1 MCVCACTHV
10 LCECRY
16 TGVMCGLH
24 VEVREQ
30 LCGIAPLHLY
40 TDSGTLN
47 SGSQANAYL
56 LSLLP
61 HPCDCYLDQH
71 QIVFWVLG
79 PDHCFLDGP
88 RMLIEMFVHNAYCSH
103 VLRESNSNLGFRINH
118 FDDSFCLGVMPSE
131 VLPIRKEL
139 GFLGDVSSP
148 WTHLKGPWKA
158 YFRLISILK

>member
-1 MCVCACTHV
+1 MAFTWRS
-10 LCECRY
+10 ENNS
-16 TGVMCGLH
+16 
-24 VEVREQ
+24 VE
-30 LCGIAPLHLY
+30 LLLSFHLY
-40 TDSGTLN
+40 MDSGTLN

-61 HPCDCYLDQH
+61 HTCDCYLDQH
-71 QIVFWVLG
+71 QIIFWVLG

-88 RMLIEMFVHNAYCSH
+88 WMLIEMFVHNAYSR

-148 WTHLKGPWKA
+148 WTRLRGHG
-158 YFRLISILK
+158 RLILDSSQSISSPQHILQS

>member
-1 MCVCACTHV
+1 MSAGTQVSCVAFTWRS
-10 LCECRY
+10 ENNS
-16 TGVMCGLH
+16 
-24 VEVREQ
+24 VE
-30 LCGIAPLHLY
+30 LLLSFHLY
-40 TDSGTLN
+40 KDSGTLN

-88 RMLIEMFVHNAYCSH
+88 WMLIEMFVHNAYCSH

-131 VLPIRKEL
+131 VLPFRKEL

-148 WTHLKGPWKA
+148 GTRLRGPWKA